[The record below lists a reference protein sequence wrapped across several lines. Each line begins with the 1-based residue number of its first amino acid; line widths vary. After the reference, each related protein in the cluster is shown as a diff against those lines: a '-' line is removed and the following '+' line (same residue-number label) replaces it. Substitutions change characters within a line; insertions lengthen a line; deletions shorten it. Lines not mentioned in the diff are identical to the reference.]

1 MNIAFWG
8 TPELTI
14 TYLDALKNAG
24 YTPCVVITNPDRPKG
39 RGQELTAP
47 PAKDWALA
55 HGIPV
60 LQPEVLDDAFFETI
74 SSYELDISIVVAYG
88 KIMPLRFIELPKHK
102 TLNVHYSLLPHL
114 RGAAPTESAILL
126 GDTVT
131 GSAIQIMRP
140 KLDSGPLIAIQKT
153 DIAED
158 ETTTELRARLTTIGA
173 ELLVKTLPN
182 YISGSCTPVEQDEAN
197 ATHSRK
203 IKKEDGHIQLDGNGI
218 ENYRKYRAY
227 IEWPRTYFFTQH
239 EDKEMRVIIK
249 KAHIEGD
256 TFVIDRV
263 LPEGKKEI
271 SFEEFQK
278 SYVHKKTA

>member
-153 DIAED
+153 DIAEA

-182 YISGSCTPVEQDEAN
+182 YISGSCIPVEQDEAN

-203 IKKEDGHIQLDGNGI
+203 IKKEDGHILLDGNGI

-227 IEWPRTYFFTQH
+227 IEWPRTYFFIQH
-239 EDKEMRVIIK
+239 DNKEMRVIIK
-249 KAHIEGD
+249 KAHMENGVFI
-256 TFVIDRV
+256 IDRV